1 VRDKAEYRGD
11 SGAVRLGARRRRDAA
26 GVRVVLADY
35 GAGNLRSLCSAL
47 DRAGAEPAVTEDP
60 AEVERAP
67 LAVIAGVG
75 NTGAAARGLEQR
87 GLAEALLA
95 RVRAGKPVLGIC
107 VGMQLLFGE
116 SDEGGAGLQ
125 ILPGRV
131 ERLQA
136 SRVPHMG
143 WNELRVTAPTRLLER
158 LDGEDVYFA
167 HSYVCAP
174 EAAIAVAEV
183 EHDGPVVAAV
193 EHGSVAGVQFHPER
207 SGPAGARA
215 LGNALAWS
223 RSV

>member
-1 VRDKAEYRGD
+1 M
-11 SGAVRLGARRRRDAA
+11 
-26 GVRVVLADY
+26 RVVLADY
-35 GAGNLRSLCSAL
+35 GAGNLRSVCAAL
-47 DRAGAEPAVTEDP
+47 ERAGAEAVVTEDP
-60 AEVERAP
+60 GEVERAP

-75 NTGAAARGLEQR
+75 NTGAAARGLRQR

-107 VGMQLLFGE
+107 VGMQLLFGA

-131 ERLQA
+131 ERLRA

-143 WNELRVTAPTRLLER
+143 WNELRVTAPSRLLER

-167 HSYVCAP
+167 HSYACVPA
-174 EAAIAVAEV
+174 AAIAVAEV
-183 EHDGPVVAAV
+183 EHDGTVVAAV
-193 EHGSVAGVQFHPER
+193 EHGSVTGVQFHPER
-207 SGPAGARA
+207 SGPPGARV
-215 LGNALAWS
+215 LRNALAWS

>member
-1 VRDKAEYRGD
+1 M
-11 SGAVRLGARRRRDAA
+11 
-26 GVRVVLADY
+26 RVVLTDY
-35 GAGNLRSLCSAL
+35 GAGNLRSLSSAL
-47 DRAGAEPAVTEDP
+47 ERAGAAAVVTRDCD
-60 AEVERAP
+60 EVERAP
-67 LAVIAGVG
+67 LALIAGVG

-95 RVRAGKPVLGIC
+95 RVRSGRPVLGIC

-116 SDEGGAGLQ
+116 SEEGGAGLG
-125 ILPGRV
+125 ILAGRV
-131 ERLQA
+131 ERLRA
-136 SRVPHMG
+136 GRVPHMG
-143 WNELRVTAPTRLLER
+143 WNELRVTAASRLLER

-167 HSYVCAP
+167 HSYACAP

-207 SGPAGARA
+207 SGQTGARA
-215 LGNALAWS
+215 LRNALAWS

>member
-1 VRDKAEYRGD
+1 
-11 SGAVRLGARRRRDAA
+11 
-26 GVRVVLADY
+26 VRVVLADY

-47 DRAGAEPAVTEDP
+47 DRAGAQPAVTEDA

-95 RVRAGKPVLGIC
+95 RVRAGRPVLGIC

-136 SRVPHMG
+136 SRVPHTG

-174 EAAIAVAEV
+174 SAAIAVAEV
-183 EHDGPVVAAV
+183 EHDGPVIAAV

-207 SGPAGARA
+207 SGPSGARA